1 MTQLS
6 ERHKAIIDEAS
17 EWVTKLDGAKLSA
30 SEQQAFAEW
39 LTMSKEHIQEFL
51 FAAATFQAL
60 GDIEAPERVTIDQL
74 LAEKAPDVIP
84 LFRDTENKAAEPNSS
99 IIGKAGHAA
108 GKPAHEPQK
117 QPVWKKM
124 ALIAATIAFV
134 VISASSYLTYNN
146 GLQDDAA
153 PLLAYHTDVGE
164 QRSIPLSDGSVIY
177 LNTNSRVSVAYLEN
191 ERKIELLE
199 GEALFKV
206 AHNPERPFRV
216 YSGLAV
222 AEALGT
228 TFNVYRENGRTNV
241 AVVEGKV
248 SVSAQSTNTEAPLN
262 GPGENAHATT
272 IPQEATATVQPLLL
286 TSGQKSGLDKD
297 EGFLPVQ
304 SVQPE
309 LITSWRERRL
319 VFEQEQLATI
329 AREFNRYNK
338 VKLVIEDENLN
349 TIEFDGVFD
358 ADDPEA
364 FVQFLK
370 LTGDIEARQVSNRE
384 IRLRKAGS
392 TVTTDQKI

>member
-1 MTQLS
+1 MSDLT
-6 ERHKAIIDEAS
+6 ERQRTIIDEAS
-17 EWVTKLDGAKLSA
+17 EWVTRLDGAKLPA
-30 SEQQAFAEW
+30 TEQQAFAEW
-39 LTMSKEHIQEFL
+39 LTVSKEHIQEFL

-60 GDIEAPERVTIDQL
+60 GDIEATERVTTDQL

-84 LFRDTENKAAEPNSS
+84 LFREPGEKASKPDEPVTGLANY
-99 IIGKAGHAA
+99 GAA
-108 GKPAHEPQK
+108 KPANEPEK
-117 QPVWKKM
+117 QPTWKKM

-134 VISASSYLTYNN
+134 VISPSSYLAYNS
-146 GLQDDAA
+146 GLQNDGA
-153 PLLAYHTDVGE
+153 PLLAYATDVGE

-177 LNTNSRVSVAYLEN
+177 LNTNSRVSVEFLET

-206 AHNPERPFRV
+206 AHNPEQPFRV

-248 SVSAQSTNTEAPLN
+248 AVSAQRTNTETMQN
-262 GPGENAHATT
+262 DQNEKAHATT
-272 IPQEATATVQPLLL
+272 EPQETPAPVQPLLL
-286 TSGQKSGLDKD
+286 TSGQKSALDKD
-297 EGFLPVQ
+297 QGFLPVQ
-304 SVQPE
+304 TVQPD

-338 VKLVIEDENLN
+338 IKLVIDDEDLN
-349 TIEFDGVFD
+349 TLEFDGVFD
-358 ADDPEA
+358 ADDPKA
-364 FVQFLK
+364 FVQFLE
-370 LTGDIEARQVSNRE
+370 LTGAVEAIQISNTE
-384 IRLRKAGS
+384 IRLRK
-392 TVTTDQKI
+392 TDQNMPKDSKL